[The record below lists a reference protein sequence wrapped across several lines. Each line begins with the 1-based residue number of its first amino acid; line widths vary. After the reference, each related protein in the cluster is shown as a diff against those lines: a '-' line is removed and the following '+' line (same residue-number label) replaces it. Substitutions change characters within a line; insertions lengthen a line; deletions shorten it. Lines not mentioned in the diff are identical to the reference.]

1 MGSCRAFGFS
11 LWHLPHAKK
20 AASGPVQAPQSSAP
34 PPFERLSSCGNAGEV
49 PCLGLFRHTRLAVAW
64 LIVCHFCTRLRG
76 RRWRSLKPR
85 SREIRSRGSPSS
97 PASPPTLSSGSS
109 GAAPGSATRPGEPI
123 LDYLDA
129 SDDVFF
135 ITLGEVRVTIYS
147 SVGKAVS
154 FRELAAG
161 EIFGE
166 FPAID
171 GGSRSASVEART
183 NCLIASM
190 PGSSFRELL
199 QSEPGLAQALLPRLV
214 KTIRA
219 LTTRVYEFST
229 LAVNNRIQAEL
240 LRLAS
245 LGPKE
250 GKSARI
256 VPAPTHVEIASRV
269 STHREAVTRE
279 LNRLSRIGIIE
290 RRGGTLLVK
299 DVDRLAEMVHDATGE

>member
-1 MGSCRAFGFS
+1 
-11 LWHLPHAKK
+11 
-20 AASGPVQAPQSSAP
+20 VQA
-34 PPFERLSSCGNAGEV
+34 
-49 PCLGLFRHTRLAVAW
+49 LGLAMALSQSTQPQQ
-64 LIVCHFCTRLRG
+64 
-76 RRWRSLKPR
+76 SLKG
-85 SREIRSRGSPSS
+85 IGIFAGF
-97 PASPPTLSSGSS
+97 PADALDRIQRRCVWRRY
-109 GAAPGSATRPGEPI
+109 APGEPI
-123 LDYLDA
+123 LSYLDA

-135 ITLGEVRVTIYS
+135 IVLGEVRVTIYS

-154 FRELAAG
+154 FRELPAG

-183 NCLIASM
+183 SCLIASM
-190 PGSSFRELL
+190 PGATFRELL
-199 QSEPGLAQALLPRLV
+199 QSEPGVAQALLPRLV
-214 KTIRA
+214 RTIRA

-245 LGPKE
+245 LGSKQ
-250 GKSARI
+250 GKVARI
-256 VPAPTHVEIASRV
+256 VPAPTHVEIASRI

-279 LNRLSRIGIIE
+279 LNRLSKIGIIE

>member
-1 MGSCRAFGFS
+1 MTERQA
-11 LWHLPHAKK
+11 
-20 AASGPVQAPQSSAP
+20 VQAP
-34 PPFERLSSCGNAGEV
+34 N
-49 PCLGLFRHTRLAVAW
+49 
-64 LIVCHFCTRLRG
+64 
-76 RRWRSLKPR
+76 SLKK
-85 SREIRSRGSPSS
+85 IAVFAGLA
-97 PASPPTLSSGSS
+97 PASVEKIERRCAWKRYAS
-109 GAAPGSATRPGEPI
+109 GEPI
-123 LDYLDA
+123 LSYLDA
-129 SDDVFF
+129 TDDVFF
-135 ITLGEVRVTIYS
+135 IALGEVRVTIYS
-147 SVGKAVS
+147 TAGKAVS
-154 FRELAAG
+154 FRELGSG

-171 GGSRSASVEART
+171 GGPRSASVEART

-190 PGSSFRELL
+190 QGASFRELL
-199 QSEPGLAQALLPRLV
+199 DTEPGLAQALLPRLT

-250 GKSARI
+250 GKAARI

-299 DVDRLAEMVHDATGE
+299 DLDRLAEMVRDASGE

>member
-1 MGSCRAFGFS
+1 MAQ
-11 LWHLPHAKK
+11 P
-20 AASGPVQAPQSSAP
+20 QATQ
-34 PPFERLSSCGNAGEV
+34 
-49 PCLGLFRHTRLAVAW
+49 TRN
-64 LIVCHFCTRLRG
+64 
-76 RRWRSLKPR
+76 SLKG
-85 SREIRSRGSPSS
+85 IAVFAGLSPNSVGRIEQRC
-97 PASPPTLSSGSS
+97 AWKRY
-109 GAAPGSATRPGEPI
+109 APGEPI
-123 LDYLDA
+123 VGYLDG

-135 ITLGEVRVTIYS
+135 IALGEVRVTIYS
-147 SVGKAVS
+147 TAGKAVS
-154 FRELAAG
+154 FRELGTG

-171 GGSRSASVEART
+171 GGPRSASVEART

-190 PGSSFRELL
+190 PGSAFRELL
-199 QSEPGLAQALLPRLV
+199 QSEPGLGQALLPRLT

-219 LTTRVYEFST
+219 LTTRIYEFST
-229 LAVNNRIQAEL
+229 LAVNNRIHAEL

-245 LGPKE
+245 LGPKD

>member
-1 MGSCRAFGFS
+1 MAQ
-11 LWHLPHAKK
+11 PQAKE
-20 AASGPVQAPQSSAP
+20 P
-34 PPFERLSSCGNAGEV
+34 R
-49 PCLGLFRHTRLAVAW
+49 T
-64 LIVCHFCTRLRG
+64 
-76 RRWRSLKPR
+76 SLKG
-85 SREIRSRGSPSS
+85 IAVFTGLS
-97 PASPPTLSSGSS
+97 PASIEQIERRC
-109 GAAPGSATRPGEPI
+109 AWKHYAPGEPI
-123 LDYLDA
+123 LSYLDG

-135 ITLGEVRVTIYS
+135 IALGEVRVTIYS
-147 SVGKAVS
+147 TAGKAVS
-154 FRELAAG
+154 FRELGSG

-171 GGSRSASVEART
+171 GGPRSASVEART

-199 QSEPGLAQALLPRLV
+199 NSEPGLAQALLPRLT

-245 LGPKE
+245 LGRRN

-290 RRGGTLLVK
+290 RRGGTLLVT
-299 DVDRLAEMVHDATGE
+299 DADRLAAMVHDASGE

>member
-1 MGSCRAFGFS
+1 MVR
-11 LWHLPHAKK
+11 
-20 AASGPVQAPQSSAP
+20 P
-34 PPFERLSSCGNAGEV
+34 PNKEQRS
-49 PCLGLFRHTRLAVAW
+49 
-64 LIVCHFCTRLRG
+64 
-76 RRWRSLKPR
+76 SLKG
-85 SREIRSRGSPSS
+85 I
-97 PASPPTLSSGSS
+97 AVFAAIPPD
-109 GAAPGSATRPGEPI
+109 AIERIERRCAWKRYAPGEPI

-135 ITLGEVRVTIYS
+135 LTLGEVRVTIHS
-147 SVGKAVS
+147 SAGKPVS
-154 FRELAAG
+154 FRELSAG

-171 GGSRSASVEART
+171 SGTRSASVEART

-199 QSEPGLAQALLPRLV
+199 RSEPGLAYALLPRMV
-214 KTIRA
+214 KMIRA

-245 LGPKE
+245 SGSPE
-250 GKSARI
+250 SNSARI
-256 VPAPTHVEIASRV
+256 APAPTHVEIASRV

-299 DVDRLAEMVHDATGE
+299 DVDRLAGMVRHATGE